1 MINWRIGIVTKIDK
15 AKDNVQFIQVK
26 EENGEIIKAI
36 HYTDVHPS
44 VQIGYEVL
52 LNTTAVDLQLGSGGF
67 HFVYMILNNK
77 KYLNKG
83 ESNNRF
89 KNSSKSIPKKIGHI
103 MKLRYTPQQRAVLT
117 CEEADSPTHSLF
129 LEERNLE
136 GTPVL
141 IGELH
146 SMLPIL
152 CTWLQYKQNQDR
164 ISNELKIGYV
174 MSDGGALPISFS
186 EHVAQLKNINWI
198 EGTIT
203 YGHSYGGDIEAVN
216 KFTALI
222 AAKHIL
228 QADIII
234 VLMGP
239 GIVGTGTKLG
249 HTGIEAGEIAN
260 AVSILGGIP
269 IMTTRISFHRERDR
283 HKGISHHVLT
293 TLSNITLQSSRVPIP
308 LNLPKEYIDHIQK
321 QLTDYHLYKKHII
334 TLNTELFIDEVEKS
348 MELYPYPIK
357 SMGMELHEDPYFFL
371 GVCCAAQDAL
381 DVVKWER

>member
-1 MINWRIGIVTKIDK
+1 MIYWRIGMVTTIDK
-15 AKDNVQFIQVK
+15 ERKNVQFIQV
-26 EENGEIIKAI
+26 EEEKGEIIKAI
-36 HYTDVHPS
+36 HYTDVQPS
-44 VQIGYEVL
+44 VQIGYKVL

-67 HFVYMILNNK
+67 HFVYMILNSNK
-77 KYLNKG
+77 HLNKG
-83 ESNNRF
+83 QSYNTN
-89 KNSSKSIPKKIGHI
+89 NSSKKNIGHI
-103 MKLRYTPQQRAVLT
+103 MKLRYTPQQRAVLA
-117 CEEADSPTHSLF
+117 CEETDSPTHSMF
-129 LEERNLE
+129 LENKNLE

-152 CTWLQYKQNQDR
+152 CSWMQYKQNHEKV
-164 ISNELKIGYV
+164 SKKLKIGYV
-174 MSDGGALPISFS
+174 MSEGGALPISFS
-186 EHVAQLKNINWI
+186 EHVAQLKRLNWI
-198 EGTIT
+198 DGTIT

-260 AVSILGGIP
+260 AVSILEGIP
-269 IMTTRISFHRERDR
+269 IMTPRISFQRKRDR

-293 TLSNITLQSSRVPIP
+293 TLSDIVLQNARVPIP
-308 LNLPKEYIDHIQK
+308 FNLPKEYKDHIQQ
-321 QLTDYHLYKKHII
+321 QLDDYHLYKKHTISFY
-334 TLNTELFIDEVEKS
+334 TELHVKEVQKS
-348 MELYPYPIK
+348 VELYPFEIK
-357 SMGMELHEDPYFFL
+357 SMGMELHDDPYFFL
-371 GVCCAAQDAL
+371 GVCCAAQEAL
-381 DVVKWER
+381 NVVNRE

>member
-1 MINWRIGIVTKIDK
+1 MIHWRIGIVTKIDK
-15 AKDNVQFIQVK
+15 ERRNVQFIQVK
-26 EENGEIIKAI
+26 EENGENIKAI

-44 VQIGYEVL
+44 VQIGHEVL
-52 LNTTAVDLQLGSGGF
+52 LNTTAVDLQLGSGGY

-77 KYLNKG
+77 KYLDKG
-83 ESNNRF
+83 ENRNRDD
-89 KNSSKSIPKKIGHI
+89 NSSKSSSKKIGHI
-103 MKLRYTPQQRAVLT
+103 MKFRYTPQQRAVLT
-117 CEEADSPTHSLF
+117 CEEEDSSTHSLF
-129 LEERNLE
+129 LEDRNLE

-152 CTWLQYKQNQDR
+152 CTWLQYKQNQDK
-164 ISNELKIGYV
+164 ISNKLKIGYV
-174 MSDGGALPISFS
+174 MSEGGALPISFS
-186 EHVAQLKNINWI
+186 EHVAQLKYLNWI

-228 QADIII
+228 LADIII
-234 VLMGP
+234 ILMGP

-260 AVSILGGIP
+260 AVSILGGVP
-269 IMTTRISFHRERDR
+269 VMVPRISFQRNRDR
-283 HKGISHHVLT
+283 HKGISHHILI
-293 TLSNITLQSSRVPIP
+293 TLSNIVLQSSRVPLP
-308 LNLPKEYIDHIQK
+308 FNLPKKYKDHIQK
-321 QLTDYHLYKKHII
+321 QLTDYHLYKKHNI
-334 TLNTELFIDEVEKS
+334 TLNTELFINEVEKS
-348 MELYPYPIK
+348 VDLYPYPIK
-357 SMGMELHEDPYFFL
+357 SMGMGLHDDPYFFL

-381 DVVKWER
+381 NVVQRE